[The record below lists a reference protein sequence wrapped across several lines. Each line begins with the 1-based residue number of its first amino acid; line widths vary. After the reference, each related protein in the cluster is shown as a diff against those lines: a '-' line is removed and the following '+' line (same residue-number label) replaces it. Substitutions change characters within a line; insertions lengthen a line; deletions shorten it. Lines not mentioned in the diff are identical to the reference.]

1 MSTVGDILKKTLPV
15 IATALGGPLAG
26 LAVDAVTS
34 FLGIPKESA
43 ERVRSILEGMP
54 PEKLLQM
61 KRIDAELQ
69 IRLAELGYE
78 SVHKLEELNI
88 RADEAVNATMRAEAA
103 SEHWPTY
110 AWRPFIGFVFGIT
123 FMFVAGLCCYLA
135 YLAVVDGHV
144 NAMATI
150 PAIVTSFTALFGIPG
165 AILGVSAFFRGKMQ
179 ADPTIPTTNRG

>member
-1 MSTVGDILKKTLPV
+1 VSTVGDILKKTLPV

-34 FLGIPKESA
+34 FFGIPKESA
-43 ERVRSILEGMP
+43 ERVKAVLEGLP
-54 PEKLLQM
+54 PEKLVEM
-61 KRIDAELQ
+61 KKIDAELQ
-69 IRLAELGYE
+69 IRLAELGYD
-78 SVHKLEELNI
+78 SVLKLEELNI

-110 AWRPFIGFVFGIT
+110 SWRPFIGFVFGIT

-135 YLAVVDGHV
+135 YLAVVEQNA
-144 NAMATI
+144 NAMTMI
-150 PAIVTSFTALFGIPG
+150 PAVVTAFTALFGIPG